1 MSEVNGPL
9 TQHDIE
15 ERIERLMGELEL
27 HTERYEALSLDAAE
41 AEADYRQATDNNI
54 VGLIHTQEKMTA
66 QERTARAGRA
76 SQDEHR
82 KYLMATARRNSC
94 REYLLSLRD
103 MLAATRTLAAN
114 VRNQT

>member
-1 MSEVNGPL
+1 VNGPL

-15 ERIERLMGELEL
+15 TRIEKLMEELET
-27 HTERYEALSLDAAE
+27 HTERFEALSVDAAE
-41 AEADYRQATDNNI
+41 AEADYRAAVDNNI
-54 VGLIHTQEKMTA
+54 VGLVSNHTEKMTA

-76 SQDEHR
+76 AQTEHR
-82 KYLMATARRNSC
+82 TFLMAVARRNSC